1 MESSHEFFKEEQ
13 ETSEMGL
20 SLQEATGLCPTP
32 TLEDPSRGVWGARCK
47 VLLLLTH
54 VGMVPLLPVPMQ
66 KK

>member
-1 MESSHEFFKEEQ
+1 
-13 ETSEMGL
+13 MGL

-66 KK
+66 KKRL